1 MRVSL
6 HGGFGEKGRTCLRVC
21 ADGYDVLLDAGVK
34 TSARG
39 HADYYPA
46 ITDAELRAA
55 SAIVV
60 THAHE
65 DHVAALGKFLAR
77 GFAGR
82 ILMTGETRHDCAALL
97 AGYGDLDDAAR
108 LQQATIE
115 SLPLAAKAAVLGPFT
130 VSTGRSGHIGGGV
143 WCVLDDGRTR
153 FGYCGDVAPASPV
166 FAMDAMPACD
176 ALAIDA
182 SYGDDDVSFAARAA
196 QVVAWVDAH
205 PQGAVLPTPQYGRS
219 LELFALLEGRAVLAP
234 GMREALAEQ
243 LHDGVW
249 LRDSPGR
256 LFRFLHAAPEWAL
269 GEPLPAAPILCHD
282 GMGMHGPSRELLHD
296 AERAAH
302 PVLLTGHVPEG
313 SPGERLQRAGLA
325 DWIRLPTH
333 PTLHE
338 NIAIVQYTGARLVLG
353 HSCDRSALIRIAA
366 SIPQLR
372 ADAATGDSLE
382 IA

>member
-1 MRVSL
+1 MRVTL
-6 HGGFGEKGRTCLRVC
+6 HGGFGEKGRTCLRVA
-21 ADGYDVLLDAGVK
+21 ADGYEVLLDAGVK

-46 ITDAELRAA
+46 ISDAELRAA
-55 SAIVV
+55 AAIVV

-82 ILMTGETRHDCAALL
+82 ICMTGETREECASLL
-97 AGYGDLDDAAR
+97 EGYGDPDDAAQL
-108 LQQATIE
+108 LQAKLE
-115 SLPLAAKAAVLGPFT
+115 SLPLGAGAAALGPFT
-130 VSTGRSGHIGGGV
+130 VQTGRSGHIAGGV
-143 WCVLDDGRTR
+143 WCMLDDGRTR

-166 FAMDAMPACD
+166 FAMDPMPACD

-182 SYGDDDVSFAARAA
+182 SYGDDDVAYAARAA

-205 PQGAVLPTPQYGRS
+205 PRGAVLPTPQYGRS

-234 GMREALAEQ
+234 GMLDALAEQ
-243 LHDGVW
+243 LHDGAW
-249 LRDSPGR
+249 LRESPGR
-256 LFRFLHAAPEWAL
+256 IFRWLHDARAWEI
-269 GEPLPAAPILCHD
+269 GDPLPAAPILCHD
-282 GMGMHGPSRELLHD
+282 GMGMHGPSRELLHA
-296 AERAAH
+296 AERVGH

-313 SPGERLQRAGLA
+313 SPGERLRNAGLA

-338 NIAIVQYTGARLVLG
+338 NVAIARATRARLVLG
-353 HSCDRSALIRIAA
+353 HSCDHAMLTRLAA
-366 SIPQLR
+366 HMPQLR
-372 ADAATGDSLE
+372 VDAATGDSLE
-382 IA
+382 IG